1 MMGLLIVVQATVL
14 GQRIPSI
21 SLVDLKGEK
30 VNSQIFNQ
38 TNGKPVL
45 LAFWATWCIPCINE
59 LSAINDHLEE
69 WKAKAAFEVYAI
81 STDDSRTGNRVMP
94 VVDGK
99 NWEVKVWLD
108 KNQDLK
114 RALNVANIPYT
125 IILKDGKI
133 IYRHAG
139 YVSGEEQEL
148 FNQIM
153 ANQ

>member
-1 MMGLLIVVQATVL
+1 MIVLLIVVQATIF
-14 GQRIPSI
+14 GQQIPSV

-38 TNGKPVL
+38 ADGKPMV

-59 LSAINDHLEE
+59 LSAINDRLEE
-69 WKAKAAFEVYAI
+69 WREKAAFEVYAI

-99 NWEVKVWLD
+99 NWDFKVWLD

-125 IILKDGKI
+125 IIIKGGKI
-133 IYRHAG
+133 VYRHAG
-139 YVSGEEQEL
+139 FVSGEEQEL